1 MHELSI
7 VANLFEILEEKAR
20 EKKAK
25 KIISVKLKIGA
36 LSGVV
41 PEFLETAFDI
51 YKKDTIAGEAKLK
64 IEEVP
69 LKIQCQKCGAE
80 IVKDDFV
87 FICDICESRELK
99 TLSGTELLL
108 EKIEMEVNED

>member
-7 VANLFEILEEKAR
+7 VANLFEILEEKAK

-25 KIISVKLKIGA
+25 KILTVKLKVGS

-51 YKKDTIAGEAKLK
+51 YKKETIASKARLVVEK
-64 IEEVP
+64 IP
-69 LKIQCQKCGAE
+69 LKIQCQKCHTE
-80 IVKDDFV
+80 TVKDDFV
-87 FICDICESRELK
+87 FICNQCGSRELK

-108 EKIEMEVNED
+108 EKIEMEVS